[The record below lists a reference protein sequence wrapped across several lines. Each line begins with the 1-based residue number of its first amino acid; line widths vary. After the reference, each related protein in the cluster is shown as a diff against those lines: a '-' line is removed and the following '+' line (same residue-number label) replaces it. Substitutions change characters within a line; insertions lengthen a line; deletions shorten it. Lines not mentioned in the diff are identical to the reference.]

1 MSKRVQPVLLI
12 LAGVVV
18 LGGLITAGVGL
29 ASSSSGETAI
39 VQRGNLEATINTSRR
54 IVPKNPT
61 FVHSGA
67 TG

>member
-1 MSKRVQPVLLI
+1 MSNRVQPMLLI

-18 LGGLITAGVGL
+18 LGGLITAGV
-29 ASSSSGETAI
+29 
-39 VQRGNLEATINTSRR
+39 QRGNLEATINTSGR

-61 FVHSGA
+61 FARSGA